1 MEPLGIAPHLAKEV
15 IGCGTTKLYELLNDG
30 ELSSY
35 MVGRSRRITTESIR
49 AYVDR
54 QINAQQVA

>member
-15 IGCGTTKLYELLNDG
+15 IGCGTTKLYELINSG

-35 MVGRSRRITTESIR
+35 MIGRSRRITTDSIR
-49 AYVDR
+49 AYVER
-54 QINAQQVA
+54 QINAQEAA